1 MFSCGLRIQKAKMH
15 GHLLMS
21 GELILFLIS
30 TSKKLNTCSA
40 ENGEDQFLFLSGQAV
55 HFLFWLEDPENQD
68 H

>member
-1 MFSCGLRIQKAKMH
+1 MFSCDLRIHKAKMY

-21 GELILFLIS
+21 EALILFLIS

-40 ENGEDQFLFLSGQAV
+40 ENGEDQFLFLSGQVV
-55 HFLFWLEDPENQD
+55 HFLLWLEDSENQD